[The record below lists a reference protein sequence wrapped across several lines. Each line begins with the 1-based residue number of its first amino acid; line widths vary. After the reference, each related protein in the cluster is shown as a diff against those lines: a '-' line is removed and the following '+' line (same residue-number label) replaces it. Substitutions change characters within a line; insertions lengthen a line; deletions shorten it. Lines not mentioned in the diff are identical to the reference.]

1 MATDIPYLVS
11 SKRLDELFSQI
22 QSAAVP
28 DRFTFEF
35 LKKLGFSSSNDRA
48 LPSLLKKLGF
58 LDASGIPT
66 QRYRTFRS
74 KSEAP
79 FVLAEGIRELYS
91 DLFSIN
97 ENIHKE
103 SREKI
108 KGAIARVS
116 EAEDRYVNLM
126 TNTFITLCSF
136 ANFSTK
142 DQTTPNNPITTP
154 PIPEIQGNG
163 TTTTPQNN
171 TTHIPHKLAF
181 RYNIEIHLP
190 ATTEIAVYNAIF
202 KSLREHL
209 GE

>member
-1 MATDIPYLVS
+1 MSAEIPYLVS
-11 SKRLDELFSQI
+11 SKRLGELFSQI

-35 LKKLGFSSSNDRA
+35 MKKLGFASSNDRA

-66 QRYRTFRS
+66 QRYRTYRS
-74 KSEAP
+74 KAEAP

-91 DLFSIN
+91 ELFSIN

-103 SREKI
+103 SKETI

-116 EAEDRYVNLM
+116 EAEERYVSLM
-126 TNTFITLCSF
+126 TNTFVALCSF
-136 ANFSTK
+136 ASFSARERP
-142 DQTTPNNPITTP
+142 DESRPEMATP
-154 PIPEIQGNG
+154 PTETNNAAMPPISAIP
-163 TTTTPQNN
+163 
-171 TTHIPHKLAF
+171 HAPHKLAF

-202 KSLREHL
+202 KSLKEHL

>member
-1 MATDIPYLVS
+1 MATEIPYLVS
-11 SKRLDELFSQI
+11 LKRMGELLSQI

-35 LKKLGFSSSNDRA
+35 LKKLGFASSNDRA

-66 QRYRTFRS
+66 QRYRMYRS
-74 KSEAP
+74 KADAP

-91 DLFSIN
+91 ELFSIN
-97 ENIHKE
+97 ENIHNESKE
-103 SREKI
+103 TI

-116 EAEDRYVNLM
+116 ESEERYVSLM
-126 TNTFITLCSF
+126 TNTFVTLCSY
-136 ANFSTK
+136 ANFAVREQTEESRLEPATHSVETNST
-142 DQTTPNNPITTP
+142 PAIP
-154 PIPEIQGNG
+154 PP
-163 TTTTPQNN
+163 PAS
-171 TTHIPHKLAF
+171 HIPHKLAF

-202 KSLREHL
+202 KSLKEHL